1 MSEISAEKLVSVYIK
16 LRNARQELKAK
27 YDNEDAA
34 LEKQLNMVSERLQDM
49 MKSIEA
55 DSLKTKFGTVSRKIK
70 VRYWPSDLSL
80 IHISELCTTLSVSM
94 GCRIFWS
101 NASARA
107 RCRRFWRSIR
117 TCCPW
122 VLTRTVSTPLLFT
135 SRGPND

>member
-1 MSEISAEKLVSVYIK
+1 MSEISAEKLVSAYIK

-70 VRYWPSDLSL
+70 VRYWPSDWGAMYDFIREHGVPDLL
-80 IHISELCTTLSVSM
+80 EQRISQSKMQAFLEEHPDLLHM
-94 GCRIFWS
+94 GL
-101 NASARA
+101 NADSKYTITVYKPRA
-107 RCRRFWRSIR
+107 K
-117 TCCPW
+117 
-122 VLTRTVSTPLLFT
+122 
-135 SRGPND
+135 

>member
-70 VRYWPSDLSL
+70 VRYWPSDWGAMYDFIREHGVPDLL
-80 IHISELCTTLSVSM
+80 EQRISQSKMQAFLEEHPDLLPM
-94 GCRIFWS
+94 GL
-101 NASARA
+101 NADSKYTITVYKPRA
-107 RCRRFWRSIR
+107 K
-117 TCCPW
+117 
-122 VLTRTVSTPLLFT
+122 
-135 SRGPND
+135 

>member
-27 YDNEDAA
+27 YDNEDAV

-70 VRYWPSDLSL
+70 VRYWPSDWGAMYDFIREHGVPDLL
-80 IHISELCTTLSVSM
+80 EQRISQSKMQAFLEEHPDLLPM
-94 GCRIFWS
+94 GL
-101 NASARA
+101 NADSKYTITVYKPRA
-107 RCRRFWRSIR
+107 K
-117 TCCPW
+117 
-122 VLTRTVSTPLLFT
+122 
-135 SRGPND
+135 